1 MCVMLVIHP
10 RPRSGGPIEGPSLD
24 DHIPLVVAGP
34 TTWLAERVNPS
45 KADLEAARG
54 RTIPDVLGPD
64 LDVVFVG
71 INPGLWSGAI
81 GHHFARPGNRFWKA
95 LRGSGFTDWLL
106 SPFED
111 GSLLEWN
118 LGLTNLVARTTARA
132 GELGADEIRRGARE
146 LEERLTPLRPRFVA
160 VLGIGAYRTGFGRPH
175 AALGP
180 QEHDLGGPR
189 LWVLPNPS
197 GLNAHHQLDD
207 LTERFRALRDA
218 ARERDQAHDRSS

>member
-1 MCVMLVIHP
+1 V
-10 RPRSGGPIEGPSLD
+10 
-24 DHIPLVVAGP
+24 
-34 TTWLAERVNPS
+34 WLAERVNPS
-45 KADLEAARG
+45 KAELEAARG

-71 INPGLWSGAI
+71 INPGLWSGAV

-95 LRGSGFTDWLL
+95 LRGSEFTDRLL

-111 GSLLEWN
+111 ASLLDWN
-118 LGLTNLVARTTARA
+118 LGVTNLVARTTARA
-132 GELGADEIRRGARE
+132 DELTADEIRRGARE
-146 LEERLTPLRPRFVA
+146 LEQRLAPFRPRLVA
-160 VLGIGAYRTGFGRPH
+160 VLGIGAYRTGFGQRD

-180 QEHDLGGPR
+180 QESNPGGSR

-207 LTERFRALRDA
+207 LTERFRALRA
-218 ARERDQAHDRSS
+218 ALAEWEG